1 MPDFSPHI
9 KYAIFDNIIEP
20 KGNHQ
25 SHNIGPIF
33 SAAGLARSERGEQC
47 GQVKLSGGDVVD
59 HQNSK

>member
-1 MPDFSPHI
+1 MILAP
-9 KYAIFDNIIEP
+9 DNIIEP

-25 SHNIGPIF
+25 SHNIGLIF